1 MPEVLQLVST
11 RNFGLQDGKGEER
24 DREERRWVGGG
35 QWSREKELELVL
47 KLRAGAVGNRTQAS
61 CLINRLW
68 LEDWRAAH
76 HSGG

>member
-1 MPEVLQLVST
+1 M
-11 RNFGLQDGKGEER
+11 
-24 DREERRWVGGG
+24 GGG